1 MSIPGIIYCIGGLCA
16 VIIMAYIFFNDL
28 MEDED
33 IRIKDLGLL
42 FILEVCSFCLSWVL
56 VAVTVFIKYEDKVV
70 IKRKKKKW

>member
-33 IRIKDLGLL
+33 IRVKDLGLL
-42 FILEVCSFCLSWVL
+42 FLIEILIFLLSWI
-56 VAVTVFIKYEDKVV
+56 AVVMTFFLKYEDKVI
-70 IKRKKKKW
+70 IKRKK

>member
-42 FILEVCSFCLSWVL
+42 FILEVCAFFLSWIL
-56 VAVTVFIKYEDKVV
+56 IAVTVFVKYEDKVV

>member
-42 FILEVCSFCLSWVL
+42 FLIEILIFLLSWI
-56 VAVTVFIKYEDKVV
+56 AVVMTFFLKYEDKVI
-70 IKRKKKKW
+70 IKRKK

>member
-1 MSIPGIIYCIGGLCA
+1 MSIPGIIYCIGGICA

-42 FILEVCSFCLSWVL
+42 FILEVCAFCLSWVL
-56 VAVTVFIKYEDKVV
+56 VVVTVFLKYEDVVV
-70 IKRKKKKW
+70 IKRKKKK